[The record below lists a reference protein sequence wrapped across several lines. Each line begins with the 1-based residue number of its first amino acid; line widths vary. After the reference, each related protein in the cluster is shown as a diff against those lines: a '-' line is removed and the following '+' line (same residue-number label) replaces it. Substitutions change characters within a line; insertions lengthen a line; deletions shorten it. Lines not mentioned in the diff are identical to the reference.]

1 MVARG
6 TFDMHM
12 PFNLP
17 AHGCYTQGL
26 SQCQGLETIV
36 INHESIH
43 LRVNGRD
50 FDVEV
55 EPNKLLSACLRE
67 DCRAT
72 SIFSDCE
79 RGACGACTVLVDG
92 HPVRACLTFAVQVQ
106 GSEITTNEGLDGGGH
121 LSPLQRVLQ
130 QELDR
135 STSDVEMKPAEF
147 RYHRPTSLDAALAL
161 LALHG
166 SRAKALAGGQSL
178 TPTIRR
184 HSAQPSELVDLNE
197 LLGLD
202 QIDATDDSI
211 TVGALI
217 RHQQLINS
225 ELLRQRCPLLIEAA
239 QGIELTAIRQR
250 GTLGGSLA
258 HADPAAC
265 LPLAAVTLNAQIE
278 IASQRGRR
286 MLPAAQFFVASK
298 TSALAP
304 DELVVAVRFPVASPN
319 QGTAF
324 CLFKRGRGEFAIVS
338 VASRLQLNGARVAQ
352 LRLGVGGVEAVPV
365 HLDELAER
373 QTGRL
378 ADADWVAEVAAQAAS
393 VINAASDERAS
404 ETYRRELTKVLVAR
418 ALTTALARAR
428 PPSIDSRGM
437 GEKRP

>member
-1 MVARG
+1 M
-6 TFDMHM
+6 
-12 PFNLP
+12 
-17 AHGCYTQGL
+17 
-26 SQCQGLETIV
+26 

-50 FDVEV
+50 FDIAV
-55 EPNKLLSACLRE
+55 EPNKLLSSTLRE
-67 DCRAT
+67 DCRAM
-72 SIFSDCE
+72 SAFSNCE

-106 GSEITTNEGLDGGGH
+106 GSEITTIEALEGGMH

-135 STSDVEMKPAEF
+135 MTSEVEMKPVEF
-147 RYHRPTSLDAALAL
+147 QYHRPTSLDAALAL

-166 SRAKALAGGQSL
+166 VRAKALAGGQSL
-178 TPTIRR
+178 TPTMRQ
-184 HSAQPSELVDLNE
+184 HSAQPSELIDLNE
-197 LLGLD
+197 LRGLD
-202 QIDATDDSI
+202 QIDVADDSI

-217 RHQQLINS
+217 RHQQLIDS
-225 ELLRQRCPLLIEAA
+225 ELLRERCPLLHEAA
-239 QGIELTAIRQR
+239 QGIELSAIRQR

-278 IASQRGRR
+278 IASLRGRR
-286 MLPAAQFFVASK
+286 TLAAADFFVSSK

-324 CLFKRGRGEFAIVS
+324 CLFKRGRGEFAIVT
-338 VASRLQLNGARVAQ
+338 VAVHLQLDGDRVQQ

-365 HLDELAER
+365 HLDELAAR
-373 QTGRL
+373 QAGHL
-378 ADADWVAEVAAQAAS
+378 VDADWVARVAAEAAAS
-393 VINAASDERAS
+393 INTADDERAS

-418 ALTTALARAR
+418 ALITALARAGIPIDR
-428 PPSIDSRGM
+428 PEDPGAAFSD
-437 GEKRP
+437 